1 LRSGPDRERGQARG
15 RGRAPSSHS
24 RRRELERAIEAELV
38 DPMGRAA
45 ANRAW
50 LERHEDMRR
59 RMNRLLAFCEG
70 LVRPARSAR

>member
-1 LRSGPDRERGQARG
+1 
-15 RGRAPSSHS
+15 
-24 RRRELERAIEAELV
+24 
-38 DPMGRAA
+38 MGRAA